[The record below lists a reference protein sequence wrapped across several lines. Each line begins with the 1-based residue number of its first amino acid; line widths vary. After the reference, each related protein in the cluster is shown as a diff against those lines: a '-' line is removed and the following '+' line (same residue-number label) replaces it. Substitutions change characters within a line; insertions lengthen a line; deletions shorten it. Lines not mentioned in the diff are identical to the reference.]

1 MIELAR
7 QFGRYGYRRIA
18 ALLREAGWSVS
29 DGRIERLWRREGL
42 KVPQKQPKKRRL
54 WLNDGSCVRLRPEYR
69 NHVWSYDF
77 VHCRTDDG
85 KVFRT
90 LNILDEF
97 SRECLAIK
105 VDRKLNS
112 TNVIDALTDLFI
124 MRGSP
129 AFIRSDNGPEFI
141 AQAVR
146 DWIAAVGA
154 KTAYI
159 EPGSPWENGYCES
172 FNGRFRDEL
181 LNGEIFYSL
190 REAQIIIEEWRKHY
204 NTKRPHSALG
214 YRPPAPETNIPLDQ
228 KPTMHQQLIWISQM
242 RLLTAGV
249 TLTNATMIIWLNYIT
264 KASEPRIFTL
274 FYIQLPSYD
283 LSHMYHLSST
293 QRC

>member
-1 MIELAR
+1 M
-7 QFGRYGYRRIA
+7 
-18 ALLREAGWSVS
+18 
-29 DGRIERLWRREGL
+29 
-42 KVPQKQPKKRRL
+42 
-54 WLNDGSCVRLRPEYR
+54 
-69 NHVWSYDF
+69 
-77 VHCRTDDG
+77 
-85 KVFRT
+85 

-97 SRECLAIK
+97 SREFLAIK

-112 TNVIDALTDLFI
+112 TNVIDVLTDLFI
-124 MRGSP
+124 LRGSP

-141 AQAVR
+141 AQTVR

-214 YRPPAPETNIPLDQ
+214 YRPPAPEAKIPMDHR
-228 KPTMHQQLIWISQM
+228 PIMH
-242 RLLTAGV
+242 
-249 TLTNATMIIWLNYIT
+249 
-264 KASEPRIFTL
+264 
-274 FYIQLPSYD
+274 
-283 LSHMYHLSST
+283 
-293 QRC
+293 

>member
-1 MIELAR
+1 M
-7 QFGRYGYRRIA
+7 
-18 ALLREAGWSVS
+18 
-29 DGRIERLWRREGL
+29 
-42 KVPQKQPKKRRL
+42 
-54 WLNDGSCVRLRPEYR
+54 
-69 NHVWSYDF
+69 
-77 VHCRTDDG
+77 
-85 KVFRT
+85 
-90 LNILDEF
+90 NILDEF

-146 DWIAAVGA
+146 QWIAAVGA

-190 REAQIIIEEWRKHY
+190 REPQIIIEEWRKHY

-214 YRPPAPETNIPLDQ
+214 YRPPAPEAIIPLDQ
-228 KPTMHQQLIWISQM
+228 RPIMH
-242 RLLTAGV
+242 
-249 TLTNATMIIWLNYIT
+249 
-264 KASEPRIFTL
+264 
-274 FYIQLPSYD
+274 
-283 LSHMYHLSST
+283 
-293 QRC
+293 

>member
-1 MIELAR
+1 MCIR
-7 QFGRYGYRRIA
+7 D
-18 ALLREAGWSVS
+18 S
-29 DGRIERLWRREGL
+29 
-42 KVPQKQPKKRRL
+42 
-54 WLNDGSCVRLRPEYR
+54 
-69 NHVWSYDF
+69 VWSYDF
-77 VHCRTDDG
+77 VHYRTDDG

-97 SRECLAIK
+97 SRACLAMK

-112 TNVIDALTDLFI
+112 TNVIDALSDLFI
-124 MRGSP
+124 MRGAP

-204 NTKRPHSALG
+204 NTKRPNSALG
-214 YRPPAPETNIPLDQ
+214 YRPPAPEAILGVDQ
-228 KPTMHQQLIWISQM
+228 RPIMH
-242 RLLTAGV
+242 
-249 TLTNATMIIWLNYIT
+249 
-264 KASEPRIFTL
+264 
-274 FYIQLPSYD
+274 
-283 LSHMYHLSST
+283 
-293 QRC
+293 

>member
-1 MIELAR
+1 
-7 QFGRYGYRRIA
+7 
-18 ALLREAGWSVS
+18 
-29 DGRIERLWRREGL
+29 
-42 KVPQKQPKKRRL
+42 
-54 WLNDGSCVRLRPEYR
+54 
-69 NHVWSYDF
+69 
-77 VHCRTDDG
+77 
-85 KVFRT
+85 

-105 VDRKLNS
+105 VDRKLS
-112 TNVIDALTDLFI
+112 SRNVTDALTDLFI
-124 MRGSP
+124 LRGSP

-214 YRPPAPETNIPLDQ
+214 YRPPAPEAKITMDQ
-228 KPTMHQQLIWISQM
+228 RPIMH
-242 RLLTAGV
+242 
-249 TLTNATMIIWLNYIT
+249 
-264 KASEPRIFTL
+264 
-274 FYIQLPSYD
+274 
-283 LSHMYHLSST
+283 
-293 QRC
+293 